1 MLRDEL
7 EELRQL
13 GRARQVTGSI
23 EGRISEQRRRASIGL
38 EVSAERRAVRQSWIN
53 TGDGRELG
61 REQVEAEAEAGDQ
74 AAAVVVV
81 ERWERRFTEDG
92 EAYYVS
98 LTSGA
103 SQWDVP
109 EHWTDG
115 QKPPPPLDDADDGH
129 AAAAAAAAD
138 DDDEEEEEDDDDDDD
153 DDAEVE
159 HSEDDMRM
167 QEFRQDGQEAKKALK
182 NAEELAEEEDEQ
194 DDDDG
199 DELDD
204 YGGVRLGDASPWFE
218 LTVAETGELYYFNE
232 DTGET
237 SWGHP
242 TGAGRS
248 SDQASDSPED
258 SADTAHGKD
267 LGEVASTAFGGMV
280 FVGKV
285 VLWRRSRGFGIV
297 HPLGRRDDLQ
307 ESEEEAGGVA
317 TEPWRF
323 PVFAHVKQVRGRKH
337 LSTGSRVLFSM
348 RHRPDATLRKGRK
361 KWEAY
366 DLRRG

>member
-1 MLRDEL
+1 MYP
-7 EELRQL
+7 
-13 GRARQVTGSI
+13 GRAPTKTSEAINGVFSMSESELV
-23 EGRISEQRRRASIGL
+23 EGVVVLTSKFSSNLTFLVSSASGFVIDLDESARGL
-38 EVSAERRAVRQSWIN
+38 FFLERRTCS
-53 TGDGRELG
+53 T
-61 REQVEAEAEAGDQ
+61 
-74 AAAVVVV
+74 
-81 ERWERRFTEDG
+81 
-92 EAYYVS
+92 S
-98 LTSGA
+98 LS
-103 SQWDVP
+103 
-109 EHWTDG
+109 
-115 QKPPPPLDDADDGH
+115 DDD
-129 AAAAAAAAD
+129 D

-199 DELDD
+199 DELED